1 MARAKRD
8 IKFQVLLTPNEVTR
22 LEQLAQKTGFT
33 KSLALRRALLSFH
46 AMECRN
52 TPTCATG
59 QACACPQF
67 VTRAQA
73 PAQTSALFDD
83 AAAAGEPNVH

>member
-46 AMECRN
+46 AMECR
-52 TPTCATG
+52 
-59 QACACPQF
+59 CPQF